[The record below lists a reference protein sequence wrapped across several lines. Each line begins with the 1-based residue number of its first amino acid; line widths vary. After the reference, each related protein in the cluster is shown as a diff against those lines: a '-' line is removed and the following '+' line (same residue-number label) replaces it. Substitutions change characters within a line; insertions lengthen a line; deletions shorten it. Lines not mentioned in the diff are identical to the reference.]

1 MRFRRCFALFVSVS
15 LIFAGLLQNPAAAES
30 ASLAASPAL
39 AVNAKSA
46 VLIEKSTGRVL
57 FQQNAHEK
65 LAPASVTKVMSLLLV
80 CEALNDGR
88 LDLADTVTCSDH
100 AASMGGSQIYLE
112 PGEQMSVED
121 LLRSVVLG
129 SANDAVVALGEH
141 LAGSEPAFVER
152 MNAKAA
158 ELGMADTHFS
168 NACGL
173 DVPEHYTSAWDIALM
188 SRALLLEYP
197 AIRDWCTTWMSSI
210 RNGEFQLANTNKLV
224 RYYPGCTGLKTG
236 YTSGAGHCLAATAER
251 DGMELICAVLH
262 APSSAERFEAA
273 KTLLDYGF
281 ATYGLVEVWP
291 EGALDPV
298 PVVRGREAWVQPVVS
313 GIPMLLAEK
322 TRLAGLER
330 RIVLA
335 ESIEAPVA
343 EGDFLGEMVV
353 FSEGQELLRVPLTAA
368 EPVARLTFWDIYR
381 RLLRQLLMG

>member
-1 MRFRRCFALFVSVS
+1 MRRFFALIVSV
-15 LIFAGLLQNPAAAES
+15 LIVFYPLSGRAAALAVLSPAPAA
-30 ASLAASPAL
+30 LT
-39 AVNAKSA
+39 VNAKSA
-46 VLIEKSTGRVL
+46 VLLEKSTGTVL

-65 LAPASVTKVMSLLLV
+65 LAPASVTKVMSLLLI

-88 LDLADTVTCSDH
+88 LSLGDTVTCSDH

-121 LLRSVVLG
+121 LMKSVVLG

-141 LAGSEPAFVER
+141 LAGSEPAFVEQ

-158 ELGMADTHFS
+158 ALGMEDTHFS

-188 SRALLLEYP
+188 SRALILEYP
-197 AIRDWCTTWMSSI
+197 AIRDYCTTWMSSV

-224 RYYPGCTGLKTG
+224 RSYPGCTGLKTG

-251 DGMELICAVLH
+251 DGMELVCAVLC
-262 APSSAERFEAA
+262 APSSAERFDAA

-281 ATYGLVEVWP
+281 ASYAVTQVWP

-298 PVVRGREAWVQPVVS
+298 PVRLGREDWVQPVVP
-313 GIPMLLAEK
+313 GGNTLLCEK
-322 TRLAGLER
+322 TKLAHLER
-330 RIVLA
+330 RIVLP
-335 ESIEAPVA
+335 EEVEAPVEA
-343 EGDFLGEMVV
+343 GAPLGEMVV
-353 FSEGQELLRVPLTAA
+353 FSGEEELLRVPLTAA
-368 EPVARLTFWDIYR
+368 EPVERLTFRDVYL
-381 RLLRQLLMG
+381 RLLQQLLMG